1 MTNAIQRPASLLLIL
16 AGLTG
21 CSSSESG
28 MSYSDIS
35 SQAQNIAAI
44 IDNDTP
50 IATADIPT
58 SGSSQ
63 YSGVILFVDQAE
75 TGVLFGQTNIDV
87 SFGTNTVTGQVGDFV
102 YAEQVTDEDAD
113 LPTVGGQLTL
123 NDGIID
129 RTAVSG
135 DAQIVGELNGT
146 LTPSTEMFGISSGTT
161 TSIATSFEAVLL
173 EDSLLGLADGSA
185 SGGSTSVEIAG
196 ILVAEEN

>member
-1 MTNAIQRPASLLLIL
+1 
-16 AGLTG
+16 
-21 CSSSESG
+21 
-28 MSYSDIS
+28 MSYADIS

-58 SGSSQ
+58 SGSSR

-87 SFGTNTVTGQVGDFV
+87 SFGTNTATGQVGDFV

-113 LPTVGGQLTL
+113 LPTVRGQLTL
-123 NDGIID
+123 DDGIID
-129 RTAVSG
+129 RTAGSG

-146 LTPSTEMFGISSGTT
+146 LTPSTEMFGINSGTT

-185 SGGSTSVEIAG
+185 TGGSTSVDIAG